1 MPARPRP
8 PEPGKSRRQL
18 WEEAAS
24 HRDAAD
30 EPHHG
35 DAAPAASDSAQKD
48 AFLNTRNGV
57 FYPGGH
63 AVLLLAPE
71 DAHALRDALGA
82 AGFASGDSLLLGP
95 REAAALMRDSEEQA
109 GALARIV
116 SAEMKNAGVMR
127 QLADDGAA
135 MLIVRVDGDERQDA
149 LVAAARRWRVRKAV
163 RYHALAI
170 EELRIGAEEIPGES
184 PYGVNEVLRSKASDA
199 RMTPRNRRR
208 GERS

>member
-8 PEPGKSRRQL
+8 PEPGKSR
-18 WEEAAS
+18 A
-24 HRDAAD
+24 
-30 EPHHG
+30 
-35 DAAPAASDSAQKD
+35 AQKD
-48 AFLNTRNGV
+48 AFLKTRDGV

-71 DAHALRDALGA
+71 DAHALRDAL
-82 AGFASGDSLLLGP
+82 
-95 REAAALMRDSEEQA
+95 
-109 GALARIV
+109 
-116 SAEMKNAGVMR
+116 
-127 QLADDGAA
+127 GAA

-163 RYHALAI
+163 QYHALAI